1 MATSGS
7 YGGGGGSRPH
17 VLYGV
22 WIDQALQSNDTNQM
36 REVLQEVRKQ
46 YPSGTGS
53 SGPGPIIP
61 LYGVFIHR
69 CIEQGA
75 SREELQQLLE
85 QAKSVKSSDLDGAIK
100 KLEEHLGKK

>member
-1 MATSGS
+1 MSSAG
-7 YGGGGGSRPH
+7 YGGGGGGSKNH

-22 WIDQALQSNDTNQM
+22 WIDHALQSNDANQM
-36 REVLQEVRKQ
+36 RQVLQEVRKQ
-46 YPSGTGS
+46 YPSGP
-53 SGPGPIIP
+53 SGPIVP

-75 SREELQQLLE
+75 SREELEHLLA
-85 QAKSVKSSDLDGAIK
+85 QAKSVKNSDLDGAIK

>member
-1 MATSGS
+1 MSSSGS
-7 YGGGGGSRPH
+7 YGGGSKPH

-22 WIDQALQSNDTNQM
+22 WIDQALKSNDASQM

-46 YPSGTGS
+46 YPSAKG
-53 SGPGPIIP
+53 GPTIIP
-61 LYGVFIHR
+61 LYGVFINH

-75 SREELQQLLE
+75 SKEELEHLLE

-100 KLEEHLGKK
+100 KLEAHLGKK

>member
-1 MATSGS
+1 MSSSGS
-7 YGGGGGSRPH
+7 YGGGSKPH

-22 WIDQALQSNDTNQM
+22 WIDQALKSNDASQM

-46 YPSGTGS
+46 YPSGKGGP
-53 SGPGPIIP
+53 SGPIVP
-61 LYGVFIHR
+61 LYGVFINH

-75 SREELQQLLE
+75 SKEELEHLLE

-100 KLEEHLGKK
+100 KLEAHLGKK